1 MIFKKG
7 HIVPRWCGVKT
18 QDRKAQ
24 HCMTFGCD
32 VRVEIFK
39 GHIVMHMLSAG
50 SLFKGRWGG
59 STRPMKNGTFKKTLT
74 TIKEVHVFYFGC
86 KDKDKSGL

>member
-32 VRVEIFK
+32 VRVEICK
-39 GHIVMHMLSAG
+39 GHIIMQMLSEGAC
-50 SLFKGRWGG
+50 LIGRGIDG
-59 STRPMKNGTFKKTLT
+59 STRPMKNGTFKKTPT
-74 TIKEVHVFYFGC
+74 TIKGVHVIGY
-86 KDKDKSGL
+86 KES

>member
-24 HCMTFGCD
+24 HCITFGCD
-32 VRVEIFK
+32 VRIEIVK
-39 GHIVMHMLSAG
+39 GHIVMHMLSEGAC
-50 SLFKGRWGG
+50 LEGRGRGW

-74 TIKEVHVFYFGC
+74 VIKGVHVFGYKG
-86 KDKDKSGL
+86 S

>member
-7 HIVPRWCGVKT
+7 HIVPRWCGVRT

-39 GHIVMHMLSAG
+39 GHIVMHMLSEG
-50 SLFKGRWGG
+50 TLFKGRGW

-74 TIKEVHVFYFGC
+74 TIRGVHGISFGYKE
-86 KDKDKSGL
+86 S

>member
-24 HCMTFGCD
+24 HCITFGCD
-32 VRVEIFK
+32 VRIEICMCCLK
-39 GHIVMHMLSAG
+39 VRASKA
-50 SLFKGRWGG
+50 
-59 STRPMKNGTFKKTLT
+59 
-74 TIKEVHVFYFGC
+74 EA
-86 KDKDKSGL
+86 

>member
-24 HCMTFGCD
+24 HCITFGCD
-32 VRVEIFK
+32 VRIEIVR
-39 GHIVMHMLSAG
+39 GHIVMHMLSEG
-50 SLFKGRWGG
+50 VLLKCRSW

-74 TIKEVHVFYFGC
+74 TIKLVHGISFGY
-86 KDKDKSGL
+86 KGN